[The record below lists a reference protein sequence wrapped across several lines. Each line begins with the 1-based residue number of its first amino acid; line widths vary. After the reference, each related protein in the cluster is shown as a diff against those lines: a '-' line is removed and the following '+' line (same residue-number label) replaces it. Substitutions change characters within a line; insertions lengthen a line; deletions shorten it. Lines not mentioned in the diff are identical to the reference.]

1 MNKYDIIVSPMLT
14 EKSYDGIQSKRYT
27 FKVDKR
33 ATKTQIKVAIEDIFG
48 VKVEKVN
55 TANYDG
61 KKKRM
66 GRYEGMTS
74 SYKKAIVQLS
84 KDSKPIEFFESLS

>member
-1 MNKYDIIVSPMLT
+1 MNKYDIIISPMLT
-14 EKSYDGIQSKRYT
+14 EKSYDGIQAKRYT

-84 KDSKPIEFFESLS
+84 KDSKPIEFFESLA

>member
-1 MNKYDIIVSPMLT
+1 MNKYDIIISPMLT
-14 EKSYDGIQSKRYT
+14 EKSYDGIQEKRYT
-27 FKVDKR
+27 FKGDKR